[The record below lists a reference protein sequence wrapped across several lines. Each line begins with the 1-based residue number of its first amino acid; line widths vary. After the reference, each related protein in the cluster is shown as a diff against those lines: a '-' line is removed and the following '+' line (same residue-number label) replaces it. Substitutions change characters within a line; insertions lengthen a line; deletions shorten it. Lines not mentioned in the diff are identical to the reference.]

1 MSGGARRFAIQAN
14 TSDSHQIDS
23 ILPQGGKVRTRA
35 VSGGSHPFECLNH
48 SSKRPARQGAGG
60 AGAPSPLRACPASP
74 SRLTDPPRPHP
85 HPRYVPIRPPPAPPC
100 LCRCRNRAASR
111 MMLTVARK
119 VHAPQRTP
127 PCTAPACGPPFADAG
142 EDEDKN
148 QQKKCDCCD
157 DRDVHRKSRGCAQ
170 QRTQV
175 IQLITILCLFV
186 RVCLCSCLCVAHRL
200 L

>member
-1 MSGGARRFAIQAN
+1 MRGKEWSLHTFPARRQSPD
-14 TSDSHQIDS
+14 TSCVRRVPPVRMFE
-23 ILPQGGKVRTRA
+23 PQLQEACAPR
-35 VSGGSHPFECLNH
+35 C
-48 SSKRPARQGAGG
+48 GG

-127 PCTAPACGPPFADAG
+127 PCTAPACGPPFAHAG

>member
-1 MSGGARRFAIQAN
+1 M
-14 TSDSHQIDS
+14 
-23 ILPQGGKVRTRA
+23 
-35 VSGGSHPFECLNH
+35 SGGSHPFECLNH

-100 LCRCRNRAASR
+100 LCRCRNRDASR

-127 PCTAPACGPPFADAG
+127 PCTAPACGPPFAHAG